1 MRVACSFR
9 NFTGTADIAGNML
22 CRKGNPCSVN
32 LEDVN
37 VTLLQKGMEWACSYA
52 DVQTK
57 GVIEPPLPASCKTKG
72 L

>member
-1 MRVACSFR
+1 
-9 NFTGTADIAGNML
+9 ML